1 MSIFQR
7 LDHVSIGVHDLEK
20 ARRLFVDV
28 FGAAPLRDVGSN
40 EAEGFRWVTF
50 KLGGKKVELV
60 SPTAPGEG
68 GVGRYLAKH
77 GEGFHH
83 LSISVANIEEA
94 ARYFESQGIRVL
106 SLNTTNA
113 DWKHCYLHPQDT
125 HGALIQVFEE
135 TPRTLAGAD
144 EPTS

>member
-1 MSIFQR
+1 MAVFKR
-7 LDHVSIGVHDLEK
+7 LDHVSIGVRDLAA

-28 FGAAPLRDVGSN
+28 LGGEPLRDVGQN
-40 EAEGFRWVTF
+40 ESENFQWTTF
-50 KLGGKKVELV
+50 KLGGKKLELV
-60 SPTAPGEG
+60 AALEPGEG

-83 LSISVANIEEA
+83 LSISVENLEQAIE
-94 ARYFESQGIRVL
+94 YFESHGLRVL
-106 SLNTTNA
+106 APNTQNP

-135 TPRTLAGAD
+135 TERTLEHGD
-144 EPTS
+144 